1 MSASLIEF
9 GKFRL
14 DFTEHLLYGEDGEV
28 VPLKPKVVETL
39 ELLVQES
46 GRLISKDELMTRLW
60 PDTVVE
66 ESNLT
71 QNVYLLRKVLGS
83 DPNGRRYIENVP
95 KRGYRFTADVD
106 ETVGTESR
114 SRISTRTAHSSGNS
128 IAVLP
133 LANESQDPHAEYL
146 SDGIT
151 ESIINH
157 LAQLPQLKVI
167 ARSTVFRYKG
177 RDVAPEKVGREL
189 GVNVVLT
196 GRVLLLGDKLIVRTE
211 LVDAVEGWQ
220 LWGEQYNR
228 FSSDILE
235 LQEVIAQDISGKL
248 QV

>member
-83 DPNGRRYIENVP
+83 CLLYISEP
-95 KRGYRFTADVD
+95 TRLL
-106 ETVGTESR
+106 S
-114 SRISTRTAHSSGNS
+114 IS
-128 IAVLP
+128 
-133 LANESQDPHAEYL
+133 Y
-146 SDGIT
+146 
-151 ESIINH
+151 
-157 LAQLPQLKVI
+157 
-167 ARSTVFRYKG
+167 
-177 RDVAPEKVGREL
+177 
-189 GVNVVLT
+189 
-196 GRVLLLGDKLIVRTE
+196 
-211 LVDAVEGWQ
+211 
-220 LWGEQYNR
+220 
-228 FSSDILE
+228 
-235 LQEVIAQDISGKL
+235 
-248 QV
+248 